1 MWLDV
6 MENVISF
13 FILPLNMQTD
23 LIKQLQVNLS
33 VTAATIAL
41 LVTAPSMAHGQVNR
55 TITKPASSTPKTSV
69 VNTSITE
76 AEVLAA
82 QKAWGQALVS
92 ISTTYDEKG
101 MAAAKKLADDIIDTL
116 YAYQSGLVLF
126 KPTLTTGDQTFRTTH
141 KGALSYFVG
150 GDSSFPQDTGFALKG
165 WRKVEIRNAGIFIVG
180 NTATT
185 MGNVSITDKTGKVT
199 TVDKTWQFIR
209 GGDGKL
215 RIILHHSSLPY
226 SQK

>member
-1 MWLDV
+1 MYT
-6 MENVISF
+6 NPF
-13 FILPLNMQTD
+13 
-23 LIKQLQVNLS
+23 KQLQVNLS

-41 LVTAPSMAHGQVNR
+41 LVTAPSMAHGQVNSTTTR
-55 TITKPASSTPKTSV
+55 PTSSNSKTSV
-69 VNTSITE
+69 VNISITE

-82 QKAWGQALVS
+82 QKAWGEALVS
-92 ISTTYDEKG
+92 ISTTYDQKG
-101 MAAAKKLADDIIDTL
+101 IAAARTLTDNIIDQS

-126 KPTLTTGDQTFRTTH
+126 KPTLATGDQTFRTTH

-199 TVDKTWQFIR
+199 TVDKTWQFVR

-226 SQK
+226 SPK